1 MHLSNYLNGGLSVQM
16 ESMGLYMIMML
27 KRLQYILVSQ
37 LKSAMLDQSNGMMR
51 KTEFIEKIIIIK
63 WGINIVRKICEAIK
77 SYNANFM
84 TVREILWF

>member
-1 MHLSNYLNGGLSVQM
+1 MQM
-16 ESMGLYMIMML
+16 GSMGLYMIMML
-27 KRLQYILVSQ
+27 KRLHYILVSQ

-77 SYNANFM
+77 SYNVNFM

>member
-1 MHLSNYLNGGLSVQM
+1 MQM
-16 ESMGLYMIMML
+16 ESMGLYMIMMS

-77 SYNANFM
+77 SYNVNFM
-84 TVREILWF
+84 TVRENL

>member
-1 MHLSNYLNGGLSVQM
+1 MQM
-16 ESMGLYMIMML
+16 GSMGLYMIMML

-63 WGINIVRKICEAIK
+63 WGINIVRKICEVIK
-77 SYNANFM
+77 SYNVNFM